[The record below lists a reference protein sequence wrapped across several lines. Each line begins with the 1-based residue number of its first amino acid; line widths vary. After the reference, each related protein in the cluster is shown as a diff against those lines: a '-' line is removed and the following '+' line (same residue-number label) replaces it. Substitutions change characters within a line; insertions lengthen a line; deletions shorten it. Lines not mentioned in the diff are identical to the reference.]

1 MKNRNEIYLELSN
14 GFDMTTI
21 NLQSLTRSELIE
33 YAYALDWNG
42 NWEDNEEGQ
51 LPITKKELIDAIN
64 NILSDL

>member
-21 NLQSLTRSELIE
+21 NLQSLTRNELIE

-51 LPITKKELIDAIN
+51 LPITKEELIDAIN